1 MLTPFLLIGVGG
13 SGGKTLRTAKAALE
27 RRLDELGWEGDLP
40 AAWQFLQIDVPT
52 VADGVDPDL
61 PGVLP
66 ARDYAGL
73 VASGVTYRTVDDRLS
88 ADLSPEV
95 NLRATGGWRPIAEQ
109 VQVPIDKGAGQYRAI
124 GRVITVT
131 HLDQVRDAIEGSMS
145 RLRAPEVKGELG
157 KVGRLL
163 GVDDEQG
170 GSSPVVV
177 IVSSMAGGTGAGAV
191 VDVSWTVR
199 AAGISPDD
207 TFSMLY
213 APDVFDN
220 VAGPTRGVQPNALA
234 TLAELCAAGWN
245 ADGVSSSTQALYG
258 QTGVNIPSSRS
269 KIPRMVLVGR
279 RNSNVD
285 YVDQNKVY
293 VAMGRSLAAWMTS
306 PHVQDTFS
314 AYFTTNSQPPTTNP
328 DLPSLQ
334 PTQFP
339 PFRGIGF
346 ARVALGR
353 DLFREYAK
361 KWLARQGIGV
371 VLSAHEDTRN
381 GHTDTRTPEELI
393 EDKGKL
399 DLRHFLHEA
408 GLDERG
414 LENNQVIDAFN
425 TSGEH
430 YEKLIANINNYI
442 SNSFGS
448 DGLDQTEVVRQIDA
462 AVERNKVSYFKQER
476 DAQVEKAR
484 GWVRDIQEKVSRA
497 VATSIARRGALVTAY
512 MLDRT
517 IRQEIPEVIE
527 ELRQESARH
536 LRNTSQETIRARV
549 REKLA
554 VENQSYML
562 DSAEVRAAVKIAALC
577 CYEGGKASR
586 RDLAVELLDDLKDNF
601 LEPLH
606 RSVRYAY
613 ESLNGEKQPQGATP
627 SPIDLWP
634 TEDIIP
640 KSLMPSSN
648 EFLLEGVDSYYEK
661 LQTLIRESIPKKG
674 AGDPVGNAVASVL
687 VGADVLTDDPEQEMV
702 VSRAT
707 WVPRNHEF
715 SDGVEAS
722 RRATFEVLLGA
733 DEILERARDWS
744 GDTEKAIGKY
754 VKESL
759 NTYLSEDS
767 ASPQVVKER
776 LLNFQRKLESAVRA
790 AEPLLEVDREMLQKV
805 HRMKELKVTYLFSEF
820 PFREG
825 TAKKAIETFME
836 QVKSETEGTLKF
848 AYKDSE
854 AQFIDIFALMDST
867 LQPVVIRSLMVPMA
881 EQWSADKMTAATREQ
896 FWRWRRSRSMPEF
909 IPLAPAIRRA
919 MVRGF
924 FTARLLGRL
933 QLSNQPGQGCAILDA
948 EGKSYGFPNP
958 LLQLN
963 VPNYDYI
970 PALLKSIPLAWLD
983 CMNERYLGPMLAYRI
998 LGEYG
1003 EGVTDSSG
1011 NLTATDEYVIN
1022 RELSDFLLEEGS
1034 ETGGSEPDRR
1044 QHLLNR
1050 IKKWKQ
1056 GFEQLFMEVS
1066 AKGDPHRVP
1075 RAFEMQDDIIS
1086 ALDDLAEAI
1095 ERWQPEAD
1103 EGDFI

>member
-27 RRLDELGWEGDLP
+27 RRLDELGWDGDLP

-52 VADGVDPDL
+52 VADGLDAEL

-88 ADLSPEV
+88 ANLSPEV
-95 NLRATGGWRPIAEQ
+95 NLRTTGGWRPIAEQ

-131 HLDQVRDAIEGSMS
+131 HLNQVHKAIDGAMS
-145 RLRAPEVKGELG
+145 RLRGPEVKGELG
-157 KVGRLL
+157 RVGRLL
-163 GVDDEQG
+163 GVEDEQG
-170 GSSPVVV
+170 ASKPMVV

-207 TFSMLY
+207 TLTMLY

-220 VAGPTRGVQPNALA
+220 VAGPSRGVQPNALA
-234 TLAELCAAGWN
+234 TMSELCAAVWN
-245 ADGVSSSTQALYG
+245 QDGISSFTQTLYG
-258 QTGVNIPSSRS
+258 QSGVTIPTTRSR
-269 KIPRMVLVGR
+269 IPRMVLVGR
-279 RNSNVD
+279 RNSSVD

-306 PHVQDTFS
+306 PLVQDTFS
-314 AYFTTNSQPPTTNP
+314 AYFIVNSQPPTTNP
-328 DLPSLQ
+328 GLPSVQSEQ
-334 PTQFP
+334 PL
-339 PFRGIGF
+339 PFRGMGF

-361 KWLARQGIGV
+361 KWLARQGIDV
-371 VLSAHEDTRN
+371 VLSAPEGN
-381 GHTDTRTPEELI
+381 GRADTRTPQERV
-393 EDKGKL
+393 EDRGKL
-399 DLRHFLHEA
+399 DLRQFLLEA

-414 LENNQVIDAFN
+414 LENDQVINAFK
-425 TSGEH
+425 TGSEH
-430 YEKLIANINNYI
+430 YEKLIADINNYI

-448 DGLDQTEVVRQIDA
+448 DGLDQTDVVRQIGA
-462 AVERNKVSYFKQER
+462 AVERLQPGYLTRER
-476 DAQVEKAR
+476 DSQFEKAR
-484 GWVRDIQEKVSRA
+484 TWVRKIQERVSRA
-497 VATSIARRGALVTAY
+497 VATSIARRGARVTAY

-527 ELRQESARH
+527 ELRQEAARH
-536 LRNTSQETIRARV
+536 RKKTRQEYVLQLV
-549 REKLA
+549 RGKLA
-554 VENQSYML
+554 VENQSYMME
-562 DSAEVRAAVKIAALC
+562 DAEVRDAVKFAALC
-577 CYEGGKASR
+577 CYEGHEASR
-586 RDLAVELLDDLKDNF
+586 RELAVELLDDLKDNL

-606 RSVRYAY
+606 REVSYAY
-613 ESLNGEKQPQGATP
+613 ESLNGELQPQGAIP
-627 SPIDLWP
+627 SPIDDWP
-634 TEDIIP
+634 TKDIIP
-640 KSLMPSSN
+640 KSLSASSN
-648 EFLLEGVDSYYEK
+648 EFLLEGTDSYYEK
-661 LQTLIRESIPKKG
+661 LQTLIRESIPEKG
-674 AGDPVGNAVASVL
+674 SGDPVGNAIASIL
-687 VGADVLTDDPEQEMV
+687 VGADVLTEDPKQEMLV
-702 VSRAT
+702 AQRT
-707 WVPRNHEF
+707 WVPRNHEL
-715 SDGVEAS
+715 SEGSEPS
-722 RRATFEVLLGA
+722 RRASFQVLLGA
-733 DEILERARDWS
+733 DEILNRARDWS
-744 GDTEKAIGKY
+744 GDPEKAIGLY

-759 NTYLSEDS
+759 NTYLSGDA
-767 ASPQVVKER
+767 ASPQEVKER

-790 AEPLLEVDREMLQKV
+790 AEPLLEVDGEMLNYV
-805 HRMKELKVTYLFSEF
+805 HGMDRPKVTYLFSEF
-820 PFREG
+820 PLKEG
-825 TAKKAIETFME
+825 VAKKAVETFME
-836 QVKSETEGTLKF
+836 QLSSEIKSPFKL

-933 QLSNQPGQGCAILDA
+933 QLSNQAGQGCAILDS

-983 CMNERYLGPMLAYRI
+983 CMNERNLDPMLAYRI

-1003 EGVTDSSG
+1003 EGVTDNSG

-1022 RELSDFLLEEGS
+1022 RDLSDFLLEEGS
-1034 ETGGSEPDRR
+1034 ETEGGEPDRR
-1044 QHLLNR
+1044 QQSLNR

-1086 ALDDLAEAI
+1086 ALDDLADAI

-1103 EGDFI
+1103 ESDFI